1 MLYLRASIWEALLF
15 LSHSAIKRLA
25 ESTHALKIFPCMDVL
40 VNTKFKEANIQFVH
54 EAATFQKSGL
64 IFLRY

>member
-40 VNTKFKEANIQFVH
+40 VNTKFKDLNI
-54 EAATFQKSGL
+54 
-64 IFLRY
+64 